1 MKAPKQLAL
10 DNGTRTILVRND
22 EATAVTL
29 LVMFAV
35 GSRYETR
42 AVNGAA
48 HFIEHLMFK
57 GTKRRPTTMTIS
69 RELDGVGADYNAF
82 TSKDYTGYYIRL
94 QADKLSM
101 AADMLHDM
109 LYGSLFRSKDV
120 DAERKVINEEIRMY
134 QDDPSSAAEDRME
147 EDLFRTSSLGWSVA
161 GSVKSLAGITR
172 KELVA
177 FRDRYYVPSRTVIS
191 VAGKFDEG
199 EVLRVLNASFGAR
212 KAGKHGKDAVPFSM
226 AKEKYAAPRIGI
238 VNRPTEQ
245 ASLVMGFPAY
255 GYTDPR
261 LPALKVLST
270 ILGGTMS
277 SRLFI
282 SARVRHSLC
291 YSIGSGVSPYHEV
304 GMFTVQAGLAKD
316 RVHKALAL
324 IMKELK
330 RIRDTKVTVEE
341 LARAQENLKG
351 RLLLSMESSNTMAD
365 WYARQELLTGSVES
379 PEDRIAKYAQ
389 VTREDI
395 QRAAKDIIR
404 PSRLTMTVLG
414 AYTDSEHAAFKRH
427 VKAL

>member
-1 MKAPKQLAL
+1 MNAPKQLTLA
-10 DNGTRTILVRND
+10 NGTRVVLVRND

-57 GTKRRPTTMTIS
+57 GTKKRPNTMTIS

-94 QADKLSM
+94 QAEKLPL
-101 AADMLHDM
+101 AADMLSDM
-109 LYGSLFRSKDV
+109 LYGSLFREKDV
-120 DAERKVINEEIRMY
+120 DAERQVINEEIRMY
-134 QDDPSSAAEDRME
+134 EDNPSSATEERME
-147 EDLFRTSSLGWSVA
+147 EDLFRTSPLGWRIA
-161 GSVKSLAGITR
+161 GSEKSLAGITR
-172 KELVA
+172 KELMA

-191 VAGKFDEG
+191 VAGRFDE
-199 EVLRVLNASFGAR
+199 EHVLRVLNATFGAR
-212 KAGKHGKDAVPFSM
+212 KNGAHGREAVQFSA
-226 AKEKYAAPRIGI
+226 AKEKWVAPRISVVHRSI
-238 VNRPTEQ
+238 EQ
-245 ASLVMGFPAY
+245 ASLAIGFPAY

-277 SRLFI
+277 SRLFM
-282 SARVRHSLC
+282 SVREKHGLC
-291 YSIGSGVSPYHEV
+291 YSISSGVSPFHET
-304 GMFTVQAGLAKD
+304 GFFSVQSGLAKD
-316 RVHKALAL
+316 RVHKALTL

-330 RIRDTKVTVEE
+330 RIRDAKVTVEE

-351 RLLLSMESSNTMAD
+351 RLMLSMESSNAMAD
-365 WYARQELLTGSVES
+365 WYARQELLTGRVES
-379 PEDRIAKYAQ
+379 PEARIARYAK

-395 QRAAKDIIR
+395 QRVAKDVLR
-404 PSRLTMTVLG
+404 PSRMTMTVLG
-414 AYTDSEHAAFKRH
+414 AYAETDHETFKRH
-427 VKAL
+427 ITAL